1 MTQAT
6 PVRDLSLSQ
15 LASVFNSMPG
25 KPVNKFSSRA
35 DAERRVLT
43 RLGECGRMI
52 IRDVTGFYAVPD
64 PEDERNKSRFV
75 QPESLIVEETT
86 GGPGRARLTA
96 DPAAAEALRQAVVAD
111 QAKAAT
117 AASQARILP
126 QTNGGLT
133 GADRARDRAPP
144 VSEDDPVQVR
154 KGQWASK
161 NTMDAAVIKV
171 LVSNPKREG
180 SKAHARFALYRTGM
194 TVAEY
199 RAAVGDAT
207 NARADLAWDVR
218 HKFITIG

>member
-15 LASVFNSMPG
+15 LAAVFNSMPG

-35 DAERRVLT
+35 DAERRVLA
-43 RLGECGRMI
+43 RLAEQGDDWI
-52 IRDVTGFYAVPD
+52 IVQTDFADKGTFVAR
-64 PEDERNKSRFV
+64 PEEASRFV
-75 QPESLIVEETT
+75 QPESRIQAETT

-96 DPAAAEALRQAVVAD
+96 DPAAAEALRQSVVAD
-111 QAKAAT
+111 QAAA
-117 AASQARILP
+117 AAEAARP
-126 QTNGGLT
+126 PTT
-133 GADRARDRAPP
+133 GPADKARDRAPP
-144 VSEDDPVQVR
+144 VKSDAAPAVGGR
-154 KGQWASK
+154 P
-161 NTMDAAVIKV
+161 TDAAVIKV

-207 NARADLAWDVR
+207 NARADLAWDQK
-218 HKFITIG
+218 HGFIRIG